1 MRIAIDVMGG
11 DHAPGAILDGA
22 FASLKSLDSGD
33 ALLLVGKGE
42 IIRDAMTRANV
53 SDPRVIL
60 VDAPDEIGMD
70 EPPVEAVRS
79 KPHSSIVVMADL
91 AHRRAENAVDV
102 ILSAGS
108 TGACVCAAQMSLR
121 RLPGVHRPG
130 IAVIL
135 PTFGGPVVLC
145 DVGANPD
152 PRPAHLAQYGV
163 MGEVYAREMLG
174 IASPRVAMM
183 NIGGEEGKGTG
194 LIKSTR
200 DLLRATPDLNY
211 VGFVE
216 GRSLFEHAADVV
228 VTDGFV
234 GNVVIKLAEGLASGL
249 FRTIGREIAAIDPE
263 LAVRFG
269 PVQKRIYALHDY
281 HEHGG
286 APLLGVNGVC
296 IICHGSSE
304 ARTITN
310 AILKSRH
317 MVSAG
322 LNQALVD
329 RIAEVD
335 RKVAGK

>member
-22 FASLKSLDSGD
+22 FAALGSLDPGD
-33 ALLLVGKGE
+33 ELLLVGKGDV
-42 IIRDAMTRANV
+42 IRNAMTAHGVRDARV
-53 SDPRVIL
+53 SV

-70 EPPVEAVRS
+70 ESPVEAVRT
-79 KPHSSIVVMADL
+79 KPKSSIVVMSEL
-91 AHRRAENAVDV
+91 AHRRAEDSADIVM
-102 ILSAGS
+102 SAGN

-152 PRPAHLAQYGV
+152 PRPSHLAQYGL

-174 IASPRVAMM
+174 IANPRVAMM

-194 LIKSTR
+194 LIKATR
-200 DLLRATPDLNY
+200 DQLRATPNLNF

-216 GRSLFEHAADVV
+216 GRSLFDHAADVV

-249 FRTIGREIAAIDPE
+249 FRTIAREIAAIDPD
-263 LAVRFG
+263 LAARFK

-286 APLLGVNGVC
+286 APLLGVNGIC

-304 ARTITN
+304 AKTITN
-310 AILKSRH
+310 AILKSRG
-317 MVSAG
+317 MVTKG
-322 LNQALVD
+322 LNQALVN
-329 RIAEVD
+329 RIAEVNT
-335 RKVAGK
+335 KAGGA

>member
-22 FASLKSLDSGD
+22 FAALKSLDPGD
-33 ALLLVGKGE
+33 ELLLVGKE
-42 IIRDAMTRANV
+42 AVVRQAMAAAAV
-53 SDPRVIL
+53 SDGRIRVI
-60 VDAPDEIGMD
+60 DAPDEIGMD
-70 EPPVEAVRS
+70 EQPVEAVRS
-79 KPHSSIVVMADL
+79 KPKSSIVVMSEL
-91 AHRRAENAVDV
+91 AHRRAEDSADV
-102 ILSAGS
+102 IISAGN
-108 TGACVCAAQMSLR
+108 TGACVTAAQMSLR

-152 PRPAHLAQYGV
+152 PRASHLAQYGL
-163 MGEVYAREMLG
+163 MGEVYAREVLG
-174 IASPRVAMM
+174 IANPRVAIM

-194 LIKSTR
+194 LIKATR

-211 VGFVE
+211 VGYVE
-216 GRSLFEHAADVV
+216 GRSLFDHAADVV

-249 FRTIGREIAAIDPE
+249 FRTIAREIAAIDPGLVE
-263 LAVRFG
+263 RFK

-286 APLLGVNGVC
+286 APLLGVNGIC

-310 AILKSRH
+310 AILKSRN
-317 MVSAG
+317 MVSQG
-322 LNQALVD
+322 VNQALVK
-329 RIAEVD
+329 RIAEAET
-335 RKVAGK
+335 KVGVG

>member
-22 FASLKSLDSGD
+22 FAALKSRDSSD
-33 ALLLVGKGE
+33 ELLLVGKGD
-42 IIRDAMTRANV
+42 IIRQAMASQSVT
-53 SDPRVIL
+53 DPRVRI
-60 VDAPDEIGMD
+60 VDAVDEIGMD
-70 EPPVEAVRS
+70 EQPVEAVRS
-79 KPHSSIVVMADL
+79 KPQSSLVVMAEL
-91 AHRRAENAVDV
+91 AHRRVENAADV
-102 ILSAGS
+102 ILSAGN
-108 TGACVCAAQMSLR
+108 TGACVCAAQMSQR

-152 PRPAHLAQYGV
+152 PRPSHLAQYGL

-200 DLLRATPDLNY
+200 DLLKATPDLNY

-216 GRSLFEHAADVV
+216 GRSLFDHAADVV

-249 FRTIGREIAAIDPE
+249 FRTIAREIAAIDPE
-263 LAVRFG
+263 LAGHLGHSPERSTQRSHSSSGSKF
-269 PVQKRIYALHDY
+269 PVILPSLAPSKPAQNYITPAAGAKSYQNAASWSKCPSPSALIPRW
-281 HEHGG
+281 
-286 APLLGVNGVC
+286 A
-296 IICHGSSE
+296 
-304 ARTITN
+304 
-310 AILKSRH
+310 
-317 MVSAG
+317 
-322 LNQALVD
+322 
-329 RIAEVD
+329 
-335 RKVAGK
+335 

>member
-11 DHAPGAILDGA
+11 DYAPGAILDGA
-22 FASLKSLDSGD
+22 FASLKSLDPGD
-33 ALLLVGKGE
+33 ELLLVGKSQV
-42 IIRDAMTRANV
+42 IRNAMATAAV
-53 SDPRVIL
+53 SDPRITVI
-60 VDAPDEIGMD
+60 DAPDEIGMG
-70 EPPVEAVRS
+70 EQPVEAVRS
-79 KPHSSIVVMADL
+79 KPHSSIVVMAEL
-91 AHRRAENAVDV
+91 AHRRAERSTDV
-102 ILSAGS
+102 MLSAGS

-163 MGEVYAREMLG
+163 MGEVYAREILG
-174 IASPRVAMM
+174 IANPRVAMM

-194 LIKSTR
+194 LVKSTR
-200 DLLRATPDLNY
+200 DLLKATPGLNY

-286 APLLGVNGVC
+286 APLLGVNGTC

-310 AILKSRH
+310 AILKSRN
-317 MVSAG
+317 MVSNG

-335 RKVAGK
+335 KKAGGK

>member
-22 FASLKSLDSGD
+22 FGALKSLGADD
-33 ALLLVGKGE
+33 ELMLVGRGE
-42 IIRDAMTRANV
+42 VIQRAV
-53 SDPRVIL
+53 EASGAHDPRIRI

-70 EPPVEAVRS
+70 EQPVEAVRS
-79 KPHSSIVVMADL
+79 KPHSSIVVMSEL
-91 AHRRAENAVDV
+91 AHRRAEHGADV
-102 ILSAGS
+102 IISAGN
-108 TGACVCAAQMSLR
+108 TGACVCAAQMALR

-130 IAVIL
+130 IAVVL

-152 PRPAHLAQYGV
+152 PRPPHLAQYGI

-174 IASPRVAMM
+174 IAEPRVALM

-194 LIKSTR
+194 LIKATR
-200 DLLRATPDLNY
+200 DILKATPDLRY
-211 VGFVE
+211 AGFVE
-216 GRSLFEHAADVV
+216 GRSLFDHVADVV

-249 FRTIGREIAAIDPE
+249 FRTIAREIAAIDPA
-263 LAVRFG
+263 LAERFK

-317 MVSAG
+317 MVDNRV
-322 LNQALVD
+322 NQAIVNRLAQVGSG
-329 RIAEVD
+329 
-335 RKVAGK
+335 AGVG

>member
-22 FASLKSLDSGD
+22 FAALKSLDPGD
-33 ALLLVGKGE
+33 ELLLVGKE
-42 IIRDAMTRANV
+42 AVIRQAIAAAAIT
-53 SDPRVIL
+53 DPRLRV

-70 EPPVEAVRS
+70 EQPVEAVRS
-79 KPHSSIVVMADL
+79 KPRSSIVVMSEL
-91 AHRRAENAVDV
+91 AHRRAEDSADV
-102 ILSAGS
+102 IISAGN
-108 TGACVCAAQMSLR
+108 TGACVTAAQMSLR

-152 PRPAHLAQYGV
+152 PRASHLAQYGL
-163 MGEVYAREMLG
+163 MGEVYAREVLG

-194 LIKSTR
+194 IIKATR

-211 VGFVE
+211 VGYVE
-216 GRSLFEHAADVV
+216 GRSLFDHAADVV

-249 FRTIGREIAAIDPE
+249 FRTIAREIAAIDPNLVE
-263 LAVRFG
+263 RFK

-286 APLLGVNGVC
+286 APLLGVNGIC

-310 AILKSRH
+310 AILKSRN
-317 MVSAG
+317 MVSQG
-322 LNQALVD
+322 VNQALVK
-329 RIAEVD
+329 RIAEAD
-335 RKVAGK
+335 TKVGVG

>member
-11 DHAPGAILDGA
+11 DHAPGAILDGS
-22 FASLKSLDSGD
+22 FAALKSLGSDD
-33 ALLLVGKGE
+33 ELLLVGRQQ
-42 IIRDAMTRANV
+42 IIRDAMATHGVDDA
-53 SDPRVIL
+53 RVTI

-70 EPPVEAVRS
+70 EQPVEAVRS
-79 KPHSSIVVMADL
+79 KPASSIVVMSDL
-91 AHRRAENAVDV
+91 AHRRVTNSADV
-102 ILSAGS
+102 IISAGN

-130 IAVIL
+130 IAVVL

-152 PRPAHLAQYGV
+152 PRPSHLAQYGL

-174 IASPRVAMM
+174 IANPRVAMM
-183 NIGGEEGKGTG
+183 NIGGEEGKGTD
-194 LIKSTR
+194 LIKATR
-200 DLLRATPDLNY
+200 DQLKSMKGLNY

-216 GRSLFEHAADVV
+216 GRSLFDHAADVV

-249 FRTIGREIAAIDPE
+249 FRTIAREIAAIDPGLVE
-263 LAVRFG
+263 RFR

-286 APLLGVNGVC
+286 APLLGVNGIC

-310 AILKSRH
+310 AILKSRN
-317 MVSAG
+317 MVSNG
-322 LNQALVD
+322 LNQALIN
-329 RIAEVD
+329 RIAEVES
-335 RKVAGK
+335 KGGAA